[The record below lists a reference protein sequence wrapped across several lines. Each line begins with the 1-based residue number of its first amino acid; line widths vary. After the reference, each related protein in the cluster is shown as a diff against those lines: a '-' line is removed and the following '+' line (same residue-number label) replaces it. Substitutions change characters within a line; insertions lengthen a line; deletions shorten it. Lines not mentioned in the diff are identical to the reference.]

1 MRISQA
7 FILSFCVLQVIKD
20 WRWERP
26 GNKANTLLTS
36 LATQSEGP
44 DYFALSGLLD
54 TEVIVAHYQVYR

>member
-7 FILSFCVLQVIKD
+7 FILSFCVLQAIKD

-26 GNKANTLLTS
+26 GNTLLAC

-54 TEVIVAHYQVYR
+54 TEVILAHFRVYR